1 MQLCLVAVVL
11 PLAVVLQ
18 SSRGVAA
25 VTKFVDLQDE
35 VIVGVPTA
43 ARLIANRAD
52 VVAATWATQ
61 FRRVLFASLDPVD
74 VSQLT
79 NDSELAARY
88 RVRQI
93 APLVPEAE
101 VFDPR
106 STPMWNAIP
115 LLAAMYDECPQCA
128 WFVVADDDS
137 FFVPR
142 SFMHYLRRF
151 NASSLV
157 FNGFGVSYQRDLW
170 NAVGFGATS
179 FAVGGSGY
187 FLSRPL
193 VARMRPLLTEC
204 SRHTAAM
211 PWSDARLAI
220 CIAMA
225 FVEQHQCRTCGDAHR
240 RCFTLQPYFDGAPG
254 IGVGAAPTAKPPP
267 VALGHRFCREAADY
281 RDLAFDPDF
290 IGYPAMLGLP
300 QGADATPM
308 GLRNF
313 AWRIGPPIAL
323 PLPPAELG
331 ASAITLTHGV
341 SWNFLV
347 AAADNKTAVK
357 ENRYHHRGFLESATW
372 IMRMG
377 HAHPFRGVSFESLAY
392 PGMFLAVG
400 SAPGRCG
407 DEPLVL
413 KPKPSNVQDGSTTF
427 ATMPCDAG
435 TANATEVL
443 DDADGYRFHVG
454 ERSYAL
460 LNMNV
465 ELMLM
470 CTLASTMRLE
480 KRPVWWPPFSEQV
493 IMSLHRFR
501 PWVAHLLWDS
511 IVRLEEGHL
520 FTFGDGALLLF
531 EHIKRNKAPPN
542 DPIVQFVLGLEQL
555 NFTDPAADTKV
566 VSLLRRVYRDAN
578 ETLVDDW
585 PCHDGSL
592 TRGAELH
599 LRRQYLFDQA
609 AADDKWIHERR
620 GNSSEHHRQTSSAT
634 STALLLLPLLL
645 LACGVLLHSM

>member
-1 MQLCLVAVVL
+1 MSIVRVCLSLCLS
-11 PLAVVLQ
+11 LAVVLQ

-25 VTKFVDLQDE
+25 AAFVDAEDE

-43 ARLIANRAD
+43 ARLITNRAD

-61 FRRVLFASLDPVD
+61 FRRVLFASLDRVD

-79 NDSELAARY
+79 NDSVHAARY

-101 VFDPR
+101 VFDPH

-157 FNGFGVSYQRDLW
+157 FNGFGVSYQHDLW

-193 VARMRPLLTEC
+193 VAKMLPLLTEC

-254 IGVGAAPTAKPPP
+254 IGVGATPTATPPA
-267 VALGHRFCREAADY
+267 VAVGHRFGREATDY

-290 IGYPAMLGLP
+290 IGYAAMLKLP

-308 GLRNF
+308 ALRNF
-313 AWRIGPPIAL
+313 AWRVGPPIAL

-347 AAADNKTAVK
+347 AAADNKTAVR

-377 HAHPFRGVSFESLAY
+377 HAHPFRGVSFESFAY
-392 PGMFLAVG
+392 PGMFLAAG
-400 SAPGRCG
+400 TARRTA
-407 DEPLVL
+407 LVL
-413 KPKPSNVQDGSTTF
+413 KPKPSSAQDWSTTF

-443 DDADGYRFHVG
+443 DDADGYRFLVG

-465 ELMLM
+465 EIMLM

-493 IMSLHRFR
+493 MMSLHRFR
-501 PWVAHLLWDS
+501 PWVAHLLWDT
-511 IVRLEEGHL
+511 IVRLEDSHL

-531 EHIKRNKAPPN
+531 EHVKRNKAPPN
-542 DPIVQFVLGLEQL
+542 DPIVQFVRGLEQF
-555 NFTDPAADTKV
+555 NFTDPAVDTEV
-566 VSLLRRVYRDAN
+566 VELLRRVYRDAN
-578 ETLVDDW
+578 EPLVDDW
-585 PCHDGSL
+585 PCRDGSL

-599 LRRQYLFDQA
+599 LRRQYLVDQA
-609 AADDKWIHERR
+609 AADEKWIHEKS
-620 GNSSEHHRQTSSAT
+620 GT
-634 STALLLLPLLL
+634 
-645 LACGVLLHSM
+645 